1 MSLGATSLRFLNASG
16 DRDSVGSLF
25 QCLTTLSEKKCFL
38 VSSLNLSWPSLRP
51 FPLALLLLPGR
62 RGQPPPH
69 HNLLSEAAAM
79 RWGVPAA
86 KAQQPDTAAT
96 E

>member
-1 MSLGATSLRFLNASG
+1 MPNAA
-16 DRDSVGSLF
+16 
-25 QCLTTLSEKKCFL
+25 LS
-38 VSSLNLSWPSLRP
+38 P
-51 FPLALLLLPGR
+51 
-62 RGQPPPH
+62 
-69 HNLLSEAAAM
+69 EAAAM